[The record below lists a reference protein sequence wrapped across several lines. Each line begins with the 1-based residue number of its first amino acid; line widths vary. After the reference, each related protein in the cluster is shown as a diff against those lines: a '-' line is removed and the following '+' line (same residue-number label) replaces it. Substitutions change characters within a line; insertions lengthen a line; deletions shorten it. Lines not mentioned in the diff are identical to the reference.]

1 MEGREKSATVGERRE
16 NPGKGRAGGGSSQAS
31 LSGILDDWVPC
42 TPFSDHLFF
51 LPCAPPPS
59 TSHFK
64 SIPTDFST
72 HAYISPSGQRTLC
85 HQSETLETI
94 ILVNP
99 TADSISSEVRPVPA
113 PRLF

>member
-51 LPCAPPPS
+51 LPCAAPPPVLLILNQYLLIS
-59 TSHFK
+59 VHMPTSL
-64 SIPTDFST
+64 PQ
-72 HAYISPSGQRTLC
+72 ARGPSATR
-85 HQSETLETI
+85 
-94 ILVNP
+94 
-99 TADSISSEVRPVPA
+99 VRPSRPSS
-113 PRLF
+113 

>member
-51 LPCAPPPS
+51 LPCAAPPPQY
-59 TSHFK
+59 
-64 SIPTDFST
+64 FS
-72 HAYISPSGQRTLC
+72 
-85 HQSETLETI
+85 
-94 ILVNP
+94 
-99 TADSISSEVRPVPA
+99 
-113 PRLF
+113 F